1 MKNYNDIYIETRRAL
16 RAAGVEASELEARL
30 LLAAAADKSPA
41 EFLRDIR
48 MYPGPGFEER
58 AAINLERR
66 LRGEPAAY
74 ITSSWSFMG
83 LELEINPNVLSPRS
97 DTELLAQAGIDFLRE
112 REEARVLDLCTGS
125 GCIGLAIAAAL
136 PHARVLLTDI
146 DGRALLLAK
155 RNALHCGLS
164 QRCMCL
170 EADVMKAPARQ
181 LGSFDLITCNP
192 PYIPSAEI
200 DTLDVSVRDYEP
212 HSALDGGE
220 DGLDFY
226 RSLFARWT
234 GILKPGGCLAL
245 ECGEG
250 QSEELRRMAA
260 ETGLLHRETL
270 VDTLGTERTLLF
282 TRSEA

>member
-1 MKNYNDIYIETRRAL
+1 MKSYNDCYIETRRAL

-30 LLAAAADKSPA
+30 LLAAAADKSTA

-58 AAINLERR
+58 AALYLERR

-74 ITSSWSFMG
+74 ITGTWTFMD
-83 LELEINPNVLSPRS
+83 LELEINPNVLIPRS
-97 DTELLAQAGIDFLRE
+97 DTELLAQAGIAFLRQ

-125 GCIGLAIAAAL
+125 GCIGLAVLSAV
-136 PHARVLLTDI
+136 PHARAVLTDI
-146 DGRALLLAK
+146 DGRALLLSK
-155 RNALHCGLS
+155 RNALRCGLS

-200 DTLDVSVRDYEP
+200 AGLDPSVRDYEP

-234 GILKPGGCLAL
+234 DLLRPGGCLAL

-250 QSEELRRMAA
+250 QSGDLCRMAA
-260 ETGLLHRETL
+260 QTGLQHRETL
-270 VDTLGTERTLLF
+270 IDTLGTERALLF